1 MREILFRGKRVDNG
15 EWVEGHYGEYNSGK
29 ENVPCI
35 SIPKETISGSLC
47 YDVILK
53 TVCQYTGI
61 KDKNGKKV
69 FEHDIVKAYD
79 PLDELDEIFFIGVVK
94 YFDGS
99 FYICNTDFC
108 SDYRWMD
115 YDVEVIGNVFD
126 NPELTKIT

>member
-1 MREILFRGKRVDNG
+1 MREILFRGKRKDNDK
-15 EWVEGHYGEYNSGK
+15 WVVGHYGEYCSGK

-35 SIPKETISGSLC
+35 SIPKETISGSVC
-47 YDVILK
+47 YEVILK
-53 TVCQYTGI
+53 TVGQYTGLT
-61 KDKNGKKV
+61 DNNGKNV

-79 PLDELDEIFFIGVVK
+79 PLDEIFFIGVVK